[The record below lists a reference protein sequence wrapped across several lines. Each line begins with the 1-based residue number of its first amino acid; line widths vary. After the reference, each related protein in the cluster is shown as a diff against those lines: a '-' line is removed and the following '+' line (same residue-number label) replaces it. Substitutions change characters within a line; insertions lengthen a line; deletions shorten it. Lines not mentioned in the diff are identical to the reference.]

1 MREVKYNFRSSAF
14 EDLIDNDYETINEG
28 LIRKY
33 GSPLGYSNGDC
44 YIFIGGALESV
55 TFHLALIQFIDGFGD
70 LQDYDEWDVDTGDY
84 HVKIEQV
91 TYYHGAS
98 YSDISYE
105 HILSYTYFTDEQ
117 LSEKVEEKQAD
128 REAVDGDI

>member
-70 LQDYDEWDVDTGDY
+70 LQDYDEWDVTRGIIISALYCIGDR
-84 HVKIEQV
+84 VQCEA
-91 TYYHGAS
+91 GLAAS
-98 YSDISYE
+98 
-105 HILSYTYFTDEQ
+105 
-117 LSEKVEEKQAD
+117 
-128 REAVDGDI
+128 RW

>member
-1 MREVKYNFRSSAF
+1 MREVKYNFPSSAF

-84 HVKIEQV
+84 NKRSLLHWGPRSMRSRSCRFPLV
-91 TYYHGAS
+91 
-98 YSDISYE
+98 
-105 HILSYTYFTDEQ
+105 IL
-117 LSEKVEEKQAD
+117 
-128 REAVDGDI
+128 